1 MGRRSSSTSAKCAG
15 VHGRGCS
22 AKFGAEY
29 VVALRSLR
37 EIRINRTSTR
47 LVGDAPREGI
57 RPRKGWCRYETV
69 SRNRVGSAHRIVD
82 GRVSSGGS
90 LREERYGPMNEENL
104 ISAGRDGFL

>member
-1 MGRRSSSTSAKCAG
+1 M
-15 VHGRGCS
+15 
-22 AKFGAEY
+22 
-29 VVALRSLR
+29 RSLR

-104 ISAGRDGFL
+104 ISAGRAVFLALVFAMVLRVVS